1 VADNFKTAKFILCCG
16 PIYLL
21 VADKAS
27 KTFSAD
33 GGAERFE
40 FRARAFGDEL
50 DAAVRQVVDDA
61 GDFKTGGGG
70 FGGVA
75 EADALH
81 AA

>member
-1 VADNFKTAKFILCCG
+1 LSGG
-16 PIYLL
+16 PIYMLI
-21 VADKAS
+21 ADKAS

-33 GGAERFE
+33 GGAEGVE
-40 FRARAFGDEL
+40 FGARAFGGEF
-50 DAAVRQVVDDA
+50 DAAIGQVADCA

-75 EADALH
+75 KTHALH